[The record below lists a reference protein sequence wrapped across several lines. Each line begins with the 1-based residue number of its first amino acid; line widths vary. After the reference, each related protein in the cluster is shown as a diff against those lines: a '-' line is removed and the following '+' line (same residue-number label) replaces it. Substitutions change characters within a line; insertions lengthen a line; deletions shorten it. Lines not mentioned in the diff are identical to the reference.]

1 MDAEQLEQ
9 EERKEVMR
17 KLARQRTITEAIKN
31 KEYEEKIKKEEI

>member
-17 KLARQRTITEAIKN
+17 KLAKQRTISEAIKN
-31 KEYEEKIKKEEI
+31 KEYEEKLKKEEI